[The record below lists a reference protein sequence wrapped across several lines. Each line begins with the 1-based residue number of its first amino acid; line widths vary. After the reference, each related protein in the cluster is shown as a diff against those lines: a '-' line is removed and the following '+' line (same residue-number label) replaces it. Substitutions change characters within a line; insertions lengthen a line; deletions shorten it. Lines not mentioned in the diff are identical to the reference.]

1 MFRSAAFASFIFGVL
16 LISAPAVF
24 AQEIVFCA
32 EENGYCRVPYP
43 TRVIYGAGGGR
54 SASQYVSGR
63 GIACSNRVFGDP
75 APGAKKTCSYV
86 AGRGERYDDDRRRW
100 RTCANEDGF
109 CEFRGQ
115 RRVRFGRQGQFVE
128 ETFRNGTP
136 CSSNAFGTDPAPGVR
151 KMCQILD

>member
-1 MFRSAAFASFIFGVL
+1 MFRSAAFASLIFGVL
-16 LISAPAVF
+16 LMSAPAAL
-24 AQEIVFCA
+24 AQQFVYCA

-43 TRVIYGAGGGR
+43 ARVIYGAGGR
-54 SASQYVSGR
+54 SASQYVTGR

-75 APGAKKTCSYV
+75 APGNKKTCSYV
-86 AGRGERYDDDRRRW
+86 AGRGERYDDDRRGW

-115 RRVRFGRQGQFVE
+115 RRVRYGRQGRFVE

-136 CSSNAFGTDPAPGVR
+136 CSSMAFGNDPAPGVP
-151 KMCQILD
+151 KVCQILD